1 MSTNRRE
8 FLQRTGGLA
17 LTGLIGG
24 SSLAAAATE
33 AASAKPQAE
42 PCKAAASLE
51 SWLLETGR
59 RELADN
65 VYHAVSEGK
74 C

>member
-8 FLQRTGGLA
+8 FLQRSGGLA

-24 SSLAAAATE
+24 SGIAAAATQ
-33 AASAKPQAE
+33 AVSDKPQA

-51 SWLLETGR
+51 GWLLETGR
-59 RELADN
+59 RDLPDD
-65 VYHAVSEGK
+65 VYHAVSDGK